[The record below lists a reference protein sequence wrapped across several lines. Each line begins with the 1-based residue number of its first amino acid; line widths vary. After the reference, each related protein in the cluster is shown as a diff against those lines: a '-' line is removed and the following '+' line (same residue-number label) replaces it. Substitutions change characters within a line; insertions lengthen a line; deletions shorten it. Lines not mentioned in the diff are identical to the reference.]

1 MGAMGQDP
9 LLGGSG
15 NRLGTEV
22 GYGLKLGQRFV
33 GTPRMGVRSS
43 QYGREYRVDYSV
55 TALEQGTVNLE
66 LAIDAERRENAGA
79 PAPTGR
85 RRQRPPARGRP
96 RQPRLVGTP
105 RRTAAPSEQSREAV
119 HRVTARWTATRA
131 GPEDQPFAELRL

>member
-1 MGAMGQDP
+1 MGQDP

-66 LAIDAERRENAGA
+66 LAIDAERREMRALQHLRGEGGSA
-79 PAPTGR
+79 
-85 RRQRPPARGRP
+85 RQRVVGRAS
-96 RQPRLVGTP
+96 LG
-105 RRTAAPSEQSREAV
+105 
-119 HRVTARWTATRA
+119 W
-131 GPEDQPFAELRL
+131 